1 MATISISG
9 DVGFLRGDYEPFVDI
24 EGNTRYRAVSYLDIN
39 IINDSLAEDA
49 ESFRLRFNDERDGF
63 YLDDR
68 ECVSVWSTT
77 VTIIDDDAPLQ
88 MEYSLVEAGPFEED
102 AGTVQVEVVAV
113 TNEAGVP
120 DTRVCRWGA
129 VSECHRTVARRLQG
143 SGRDTRFSCG

>member
-1 MATISISG
+1 MSAYNITAERGGDYSLLDIDGDDIYYG

-49 ESFRLRFNDERDGF
+49 ESFRLRLNDERDEF

-77 VTIIDDDAPLQ
+77 VTIIDDDAPVQ
-88 MEYSLVEAGPFEED
+88 MEYSLVEAG
-102 AGTVQVEVVAV
+102 TV
-113 TNEAGVP
+113 
-120 DTRVCRWGA
+120 
-129 VSECHRTVARRLQG
+129 
-143 SGRDTRFSCG
+143 